1 MTDTTTPLIPTLDA
15 IEKAR
20 VTIAGVARVTPMETS
35 QFLGELL
42 GSPVHLKCENLQR
55 TGAYKVRG
63 AYNRLSTLT
72 PEQRVAGVVAASAG
86 NHAQG
91 VALAARELGIPA
103 TIFTPVGVALPKLQA
118 TRHYG
123 AEVVL
128 RGHSVEEA
136 LSAAK
141 DFATRTGAVFI
152 PPFDHPAVIA
162 GQGTL
167 GLEILDQVPDVDTVV
182 VPIGGGGVI
191 AGIALAVKGMA
202 ERLGRPIRVI
212 GVQAENAAAYPTSLE
227 AGEPVTVSTKPTIA
241 DGIAVARPGDLNF
254 PIIRDLVDDIVTVSD
269 DDVARALLVLLE
281 RAKLVVEPAG
291 AVGVAAI
298 MSGAVHDT
306 GRTVVLLSGGNIDPL
321 MMERVIT
328 RGLVAAS
335 RYIGIRI
342 MLPDRP
348 GQLARVSQV
357 ISDAGANVVEVL
369 HTRHGQGLVINEV
382 ALDLSIEARGPEHA
396 QEVIHRLR
404 EVGFRP
410 ELLEH

>member
-1 MTDTTTPLIPTLDA
+1 VTDSTATLIPTLDD
-15 IEKAR
+15 IERAR
-20 VTIAGVARVTPMETS
+20 ETIAGVARVTPMETS
-35 QFLGELL
+35 QFLAEVL

-63 AYNRLSTLT
+63 AYNRLVALT
-72 PEQRVAGVVAASAG
+72 PEQRAAGVVAASAG

-141 DFATRTGAVFI
+141 DFAHRTGAVFI

-167 GLEILDQVPDVDTVV
+167 GLEILDQVPDADTVV

-202 ERLGRPIRVI
+202 ERLGRTIRVV
-212 GVQAENAAAYPTSLE
+212 GVQAENAAAYPSSIE
-227 AGEPVTVSTKPTIA
+227 AGEPVTVTTKPTIA

-254 PIIRDLVDDIVTVSD
+254 PIIRDLVDQIVTVSD

-298 MSGAVHDT
+298 MSGAVRDT

-404 EVGFRP
+404 DVGFRP

>member
-1 MTDTTTPLIPTLDA
+1 MTDTTTPLIPTLDD

-20 VTIAGVARVTPMETS
+20 ETIAGVARVTPMETS
-35 QFLGELL
+35 QFLAELL

-72 PEQRVAGVVAASAG
+72 PEQRAAGVVAASAG

-141 DFATRTGAVFI
+141 DFAARTGAVFI

-167 GLEILDQVPDVDTVV
+167 GLEILDQVPDADTVI

-191 AGIALAVKGMA
+191 AGIALAVKGVA

-212 GVQAENAAAYPTSLE
+212 GVQAENAAAYPSSLE
-227 AGEPVTVSTKPTIA
+227 AGEPVTVTTKPTIA

-298 MSGAVHDT
+298 MSGAVRDT

>member
-1 MTDTTTPLIPTLDA
+1 VTDTTTPLIPTLDD

-35 QFLGELL
+35 QFLAEVL

-72 PEQRVAGVVAASAG
+72 PEQRAAGVVAASAG

-167 GLEILDQVPDVDTVV
+167 GLEILDQVPDADTVI

-191 AGIALAVKGMA
+191 AGIALAVKGVA
-202 ERLGRPIRVI
+202 ERLGRTIRVI
-212 GVQAENAAAYPTSLE
+212 GVQAENAAAYPSSLE

-269 DDVARALLVLLE
+269 DDVARSLLVLLE

-298 MSGAVHDT
+298 MSGAVRDT

-396 QEVIHRLR
+396 QEVIHRLH
-404 EVGFRP
+404 EVGFQP

>member
-1 MTDTTTPLIPTLDA
+1 MTDTTTPLIPTLDD
-15 IEKAR
+15 IERAR
-20 VTIAGVARVTPMETS
+20 ETIAGVARVTPMETS
-35 QFLGELL
+35 QFLAEVL

-72 PEQRVAGVVAASAG
+72 PEQRAAGVVAASAG

-141 DFATRTGAVFI
+141 DFAVRTGAVFI

-167 GLEILDQVPDVDTVV
+167 GLEILDQVPDADTVI

-191 AGIALAVKGMA
+191 AGIALAVKGVA
-202 ERLGRPIRVI
+202 DRLGRPIRVI
-212 GVQAENAAAYPTSLE
+212 GVQAENAAAYPSSLE

-298 MSGAVHDT
+298 MSGAVRDT

-321 MMERVIT
+321 MMERIIT

>member
-1 MTDTTTPLIPTLDA
+1 MTDTTPQLIPTLDD

-20 VTIAGVARVTPMETS
+20 ETIAGVARVTPMETS
-35 QFLGELL
+35 QFLAELL

-72 PEQRVAGVVAASAG
+72 PEQRAAGVVAASAG

-141 DFATRTGAVFI
+141 DFAARTGAVFI

-167 GLEILDQVPDVDTVV
+167 GLEILDQVPDAETVI

-191 AGIALAVKGMA
+191 AGIALAVKGVA

-212 GVQAENAAAYPTSLE
+212 GVQAENAAAYPSSLE
-227 AGEPVTVSTKPTIA
+227 AGEPVTVTTKPTIA

-298 MSGAVHDT
+298 MSGAVRDT